1 MNHEMLFS
9 LGTMFGFFNSKFNF
23 LFHFISFIHITLL
36 IDCFQLYH
44 IITLSVTTMSMFQRK
59 QDLIN
64 LSK

>member
-9 LGTMFGFFNSKFNF
+9 LGTMFGFFNF
-23 LFHFISFIHITLL
+23 LFHVISFIRITLL
-36 IDCFQLYH
+36 IDCFRLYH